1 MAFVD
6 KVLTKRMR
14 FFLGLYQQWNLLEI
28 FLKIAYFYALFVWGN
43 NLKLNIS
50 LKEGSSSELAY
61 GFVCLLS
68 KEVPCQFLEEKN
80 DPKQLEN
87 LT

>member
-1 MAFVD
+1 MPFVD

-28 FLKIAYFYALFVWGN
+28 FLENSLFLRTFCMGN

-68 KEVPCQFLEEKN
+68 KEVPCQFSEEKN

-87 LT
+87 ST